1 MEWVKWSLNWWY
13 VLYLQIKLIN
23 CSLLKATLN
32 VVWGVVAGKTFLY
45 DDGKLRLFFYDK
57 RKTKHKK
64 NINSEI
70 SFVIALFIIWVYNVH
85 SNSLLQKTFQFSRDW
100 TPTRIFG
107 RLFEI
112 RQPASERT
120 FDTAPMVC
128 HASEGCKR
136 LPAPQC
142 FYEHHHD
149 AQKQKKSKF
158 KLNSKGSL
166 NQRLKDKSNGWH
178 TEVAWV

>member
-64 NINSEI
+64 YIHERKLGNPTFNRSFFSQSYKVMLWKILF
-70 SFVIALFIIWVYNVH
+70 SFVLWLICENYLPLPPLQNDWPPEPKGPPLGGTPISTTVH
-85 SNSLLQKTFQFSRDW
+85 KTKSTFSHSDFNSFHIHGGNW
-100 TPTRIFG
+100 GI
-107 RLFEI
+107 
-112 RQPASERT
+112 
-120 FDTAPMVC
+120 M
-128 HASEGCKR
+128 KR
-136 LPAPQC
+136 
-142 FYEHHHD
+142 
-149 AQKQKKSKF
+149 
-158 KLNSKGSL
+158 GI
-166 NQRLKDKSNGWH
+166 G
-178 TEVAWV
+178 